1 MTIEKNKEFLK
12 TFSSFFSGIGGFDKP
27 ALNKGMTCVIS
38 SEIDK
43 YANQSYELL
52 YNEKTVGDITK
63 INEKDVP
70 KHDILLGGFPC
81 QAFSIAG
88 KKKGFED
95 ARGTLFF
102 EIARIA
108 KEQQP
113 KVMLLENVKNLLVHD
128 NYQTIITICKILNE
142 IGYYVDIN
150 IVNSKYF
157 IAQQRERV
165 FFTCVRKDLIDKEE
179 WVITN
184 KSNAIGK
191 TKLVLQKEGIEGFKF
206 PWPEQKTPYGP
217 VLDMLE
223 KDVDIKY
230 YIGNHHVKE
239 FVKNLPEERFPF
251 GLNVLN
257 PTKEGHSKCLTTR
270 TGGQYNYH
278 TTVKKHNAIVMTH
291 RMKKEDVVG
300 DFEFFKESKA
310 VELSDGSLLFMRRF
324 TPYETL
330 ALQGFTREDY
340 NKLKDEISDTQLYKQ
355 AGNAVTIPV
364 IDSLLDGFLKI
375 DYKTK

>member
-1 MTIEKNKEFLK
+1 MTNQKNKDFLK

-27 ALNKGMTCVIS
+27 ALEKGMTCVIS

-43 YANQSYELL
+43 YANESYELL

-165 FFTCVRKDLIDKEE
+165 FFTCVRKDLIDKAE
-179 WVITN
+179 WKIEN
-184 KSNAIGK
+184 KKNAIGK
-191 TKLVLQKEGIEGFKF
+191 TKLVLVEQGIEGFNF
-206 PWPEQKTPYGP
+206 PWPKQKTPYGH
-217 VLDMLE
+217 VIDMLE

-230 YIGNHHVKE
+230 YIGNQHVKE
-239 FVKNLPEERFPF
+239 FVKHLPEERFPF

-278 TTVKKHNAIVMTH
+278 TTIKKHNAIVMTK
-291 RMKKEDVVG
+291 RIKKEDLKG
-300 DFEFFKESKA
+300 DFELFKESKS
-310 VELSDGSLLFMRRF
+310 VELSDGSFLFMRRF

-330 ALQGFTREDY
+330 SLQGFTREDY
-340 NKLKDEISDTQLYKQ
+340 NKLKDSISDTQLYKQ

-364 IDSLLDGFLKI
+364 IKALLDGFEEI
-375 DYKTK
+375 DYKI

>member
-1 MTIEKNKEFLK
+1 MNQKNKDFLK

-27 ALNKGMTCVIS
+27 ALSKGMTCVIS

-52 YNEKTVGDITK
+52 YNEKTMGDITK
-63 INEKDVP
+63 VNEKDVP

-142 IGYYVDIN
+142 IGYYIDIN

-165 FFTCVRKDLIDKEE
+165 FFTCVRKDLIDNEE
-179 WVITN
+179 WVIEN
-184 KSNAIGK
+184 KKNAIGK
-191 TKLVLQKEGIEGFKF
+191 TKLVLEKEGIEGFNF

-217 VLDMLE
+217 VIDMLE

-230 YIGNHHVKE
+230 YIGNQHVKE
-239 FVKNLPEERFPF
+239 FVKHLPEERFPF

-278 TTVKKHNAIVMTH
+278 TTIKKHNAIIMTH
-291 RMKKEDVVG
+291 RIKKEDIKG
-300 DFEFFKESKA
+300 DFELFKESKA
-310 VELSDGSLLFMRRF
+310 VELSDGSFLFMRRF

-330 ALQGFTREDY
+330 SLQGFTREDY
-340 NKLKDEISDTQLYKQ
+340 DKLKEYISDTQLYKQ

-364 IDSLLDGFLKI
+364 IDALLDGFYKI
-375 DYKTK
+375 DYKI